1 MTKISAVYK
10 IVNEV
15 TSDFY
20 VGSSRDVKRRR
31 SNFET
36 MLSKRNVFNDKRGYS
51 KNIE

>member
-31 SNFET
+31 REHTLKILIF
-36 MLSKRNVFNDKRGYS
+36 D
-51 KNIE
+51 NI